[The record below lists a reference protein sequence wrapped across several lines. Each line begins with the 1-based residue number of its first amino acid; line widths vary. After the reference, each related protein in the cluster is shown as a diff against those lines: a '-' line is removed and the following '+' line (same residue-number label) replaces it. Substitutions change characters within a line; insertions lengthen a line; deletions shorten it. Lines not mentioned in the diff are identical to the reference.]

1 MRDKTKET
9 VEAIDQTRMD
19 MAGMT
24 GLIEWITV
32 LADRNGEGDIDQIAL
47 DKEIA
52 KEQSLRLVAMR
63 KRLNGARFD
72 NSFSPLGFELGS

>member
-1 MRDKTKET
+1 MTKKAAE
-9 VEAIDQTRMD
+9 EIDQTRMD

-24 GLIEWITV
+24 GLIEWINV
-32 LADRNGEGDIDQIAL
+32 LADRNGEGDL
-47 DKEIA
+47 DEIKEIA

>member
-24 GLIEWITV
+24 GWIEWINV
-32 LADRNGEGDIDQIAL
+32 LADRNGEGVL
-47 DKEIA
+47 DEIKETA

>member
-24 GLIEWITV
+24 GLIEWINV
-32 LADRNGEGDIDQIAL
+32 LADRNGEGDL
-47 DKEIA
+47 DEIKEIA